1 MKALLAAIGLVTIG
15 LAAALLT
22 NSGAQAAPIVP
33 LALETP
39 SHIVTVKDG
48 CGVGFHRLS
57 SGVCR
62 PQPEGPRLMRL
73 FARKCQLGYRRNL
86 LGKCVK
92 E

>member
-1 MKALLAAIGLVTIG
+1 MRMLLAAVLLG
-15 LAAALLT
+15 AAL
-22 NSGAQAAPIVP
+22 SPGDSARAAPLFP
-33 LALETP
+33 LAFNI
-39 SHIVTVKDG
+39 SADVITVKDG
-48 CGVGFHRLS
+48 CGVGFQRLS

>member
-1 MKALLAAIGLVTIG
+1 MKMLVATALVAAT
-15 LAAALLT
+15 LLPG
-22 NSGAQAAPIVP
+22 NGAQAAPLAP
-33 LALETP
+33 LALDTP
-39 SHIVTVKDG
+39 AHIVTVKDG

-57 SGVCR
+57 NGVCR
-62 PQPEGPRLMRL
+62 PQPKGPRLMRL

>member
-1 MKALLAAIGLVTIG
+1 MKAPLALLLLGAALLASHSAE
-15 LAAALLT
+15 AAPRAALPVDA
-22 NSGAQAAPIVP
+22 SDAI
-33 LALETP
+33 
-39 SHIVTVKDG
+39 IRVKDG

-62 PQPEGPRLMRL
+62 PEPKGPKLMQL

-92 E
+92 D

>member
-1 MKALLAAIGLVTIG
+1 MKMLLAAVLLG
-15 LAAALLT
+15 AALLP
-22 NSGAQAAPIVP
+22 GDCARAAP
-33 LALETP
+33 LAPPAFGT
-39 SHIVTVKDG
+39 STDVITVKDG

-62 PQPEGPRLMRL
+62 PQPKGPRLMRL

-86 LGKCVK
+86 LGRCVR

>member
-1 MKALLAAIGLVTIG
+1 MKAFLVTVLLGVALLAGNRAEATPHARLTVDASNAIVRI
-15 LAAALLT
+15 
-22 NSGAQAAPIVP
+22 
-33 LALETP
+33 
-39 SHIVTVKDG
+39 KDG

-62 PQPEGPRLMRL
+62 PQPKGPKLMRL